1 MAKDGF
7 NDDIDRTAADRT
19 VRFGL
24 HGVDYEIDL
33 NATHAKD
40 LQDALKKYVEAGR
53 PFGGGAQDPSH
64 YEAAYS
70 VLSDRISDNFDLQW
84 RGPTFALTAQ
94 AFLFIGFLTA
104 TSNHVIQAVL
114 AILIIVVGV
123 AAALLMARVQ
133 CLIAIDQALLDKYG
147 QKLLGNNSDLLLQH
161 AQRVKLR
168 AEKTHYRIR
177 WHTRVLL
184 IMTPTPIMLWI
195 ITLLALSGAGG
206 YLLWALHFKYIT

>member
-7 NDDIDRTAADRT
+7 NDDLDRTRAERT

-24 HGVDYEIDL
+24 DGVDYEIDL
-33 NATHAKD
+33 NADHAQD
-40 LQDALKKYVEAGR
+40 LKGALTKYVNVAR

-64 YEAAYS
+64 CEAAYN

-94 AFLFIGFLTA
+94 SFLFIGFLTA

-114 AILIIVVGV
+114 AVLIVVVGV

-147 QKLLGNNSDLLLQH
+147 KILLGNDSNLLLHH

-168 AEKTHYRIR
+168 AKETKYTIPRR
-177 WHTRVLL
+177 TRLL
-184 IMTPTPIMLWI
+184 LKVTPTPIMLWI
-195 ITLLALSGAGG
+195 ITLLALSGAGI

>member
-7 NDDIDRTAADRT
+7 NDDLDRTPAEKT

-24 HGVDYEIDL
+24 DGVDYEIDL
-33 NATHAKD
+33 NAAHAQA
-40 LQDALKKYVEAGR
+40 LHDALTEYMKAGR

-64 YEAAYS
+64 CEAAYN

-114 AILIIVVGV
+114 AILIVVVGT

-147 QKLLGNNSDLLLQH
+147 QILLGNKSDLLLHH
-161 AQRVKLR
+161 AQRVRLR
-168 AEKTHYRIR
+168 AEKTGYHIR
-177 WHTRVLL
+177 WRTRALL
-184 IMTPTPIMLWI
+184 IATPTPVMLWI